1 MIYRKPI
8 VLLSAVLVSACTST
22 SSKPPFDP
30 EETARKMVGLE
41 QKFDLMDLDGDGYLT
56 RSELTQGFIEAGV
69 PDVTDEKISKVI
81 EFYDLNKDGRISLRE
96 TQQGSATGPEAL
108 IKKFE

>member
-1 MIYRKPI
+1 M
-8 VLLSAVLVSACTST
+8 LLSACASSP
-22 SSKPPFDP
+22 SKPTFDP
-30 EETARKMVGLE
+30 EETARKMVGLQ

-81 EFYDLNKDGRISLRE
+81 EFYDFDKDGRISLRE
-96 TQQGSATGPEAL
+96 TQKGSEVGPEGL
-108 IKKFE
+108 IKKLE